1 MARPIEATPKL
12 TDRYAEALLRQ
23 MQVNQ
28 PVSAER
34 VLWLDKLAEEIKPQ
48 NARSKPLKRR
58 VCRSHWLT
66 WKSSI
71 STPKNMMSL
80 DSIVTI

>member
-12 TDRYAEALLRQ
+12 TGRDAEALLRQ

-34 VLWLDKLAEEIKPQ
+34 VLWLDKLAQE
-48 NARSKPLKRR
+48 SKAAERK
-58 VCRSHWLT
+58 
-66 WKSSI
+66 K
-71 STPKNMMSL
+71 
-80 DSIVTI
+80 